1 MFYLNHLVIVM
12 VNLNPILNLTSR
24 SGSSGLEVTPSPPA
38 PVPRAEHP
46 AVIGGLGEDQEL
58 INYAKMTQTKKEL
71 YQSVDI
77 RSSPFNTKAQYG
89 FQSNANEMWRSK
101 WLRSI
106 NKNKHGWFEKMVWS
120 GWLDLKHGS
129 IKHGLRSINKCLR
142 SNNAARNLG
151 PSSPSQKPYQQSRG
165 LLACS
170 M

>member
-77 RSSPFNTKAQYG
+77 RSSPFNTLRHSTVFKATQT
-89 FQSNANEMWRSK
+89 
-101 WLRSI
+101 
-106 NKNKHGWFEKMVWS
+106 
-120 GWLDLKHGS
+120 
-129 IKHGLRSINKCLR
+129 KCGGQ
-142 SNNAARNLG
+142 ND
-151 PSSPSQKPYQQSRG
+151 
-165 LLACS
+165 
-170 M
+170 